1 MAFCCFF
8 LSVFLLGGLKFS
20 RKLIGF
26 KAERLSAVKNIKR
39 IFSLQNA
46 MELVKSIVKI
56 FLFLA
61 ILFFFLHYYQND
73 ILLLGRFGD
82 ISHIRESLGL
92 FVWFLTYM
100 ALGVAILAGI
110 DAIFNH
116 YNYQK
121 KAMMTDK
128 ELKDESKE
136 TDGNP
141 DVKRKQRQRQQA
153 ISLQGL
159 QQDIPKASVVITNPS
174 HFAVALRYQEGV
186 DKAPK
191 MIAKGVDYMALHIRT
206 IAKKHAVP
214 IYEAPELARAI
225 YYSGEVGRYIHPD
238 LYMAVAIVLSY
249 IVQLQAYQA
258 GSAQMP
264 VPVEDLQIPT
274 HFKKQDKC

>member
-1 MAFCCFF
+1 
-8 LSVFLLGGLKFS
+8 
-20 RKLIGF
+20 
-26 KAERLSAVKNIKR
+26 
-39 IFSLQNA
+39 

-264 VPVEDLQIPT
+264 VPVEDLQIPA